1 MQTGCDHYSSGGGS
15 DLPTVEGVDLDQCK
29 AHCLATES
37 CTGIYFIGQS
47 CYPYTSVCT
56 DDLCQGCSDGN
67 TYVYESSSAEG
78 KRSTNKEWRKETF
91 CESFFEKE
99 EWIWIYKNFGYTGD
113 YEFIYFE

>member
-78 KRSTNKEWRKETF
+78 KRSTNKECQTVKLYHHVEAGVHGQ
-91 CESFFEKE
+91 SLLQ
-99 EWIWIYKNFGYTGD
+99 GQ
-113 YEFIYFE
+113 